1 MARGKNVPIKYTN
14 RDFDSIKEDLIEFAK
29 RYYPDTYKD
38 FTQASFGSMLFDM
51 VALVGDSLSFYLDY
65 QANESF
71 LDTAIEFGNI
81 RKHAKTMG
89 FSYSGVPVSYGVAS
103 FFMLIPTNTDGT
115 APDLDYMPVLKR
127 NSVMKSENGTS
138 FILLEDV
145 DFRNPKNDIVEAQYD
160 ETTGGVT
167 YFAVRAFGQ
176 VSSGRFQQITVDLTN
191 ASFVKFRKIRVGS
204 NAISEIVDVVDSNG
218 NKYYEVDYLSQEV
231 IYLETTNPTALNDGV
246 RSIMK
251 PFITARRFIMEQ
263 DNTGTFLQFGY
274 GSEEDDDS
282 GLADPSQVAIKMH
295 AREHSTVSSV
305 DPFKLLGTDKFGV
318 SPSGVT
324 LTITFRVNDTRNV
337 NVGSGKLNQIENSVV
352 KYKNR
357 ETLNQSVID
366 YINSTLEVNNEEPI
380 VGQSI
385 DFTSEELKLRAKN
398 YYATQNRAVTKQDYE
413 ATAYNMPTKFGQ
425 IKRVNV
431 INDPNATNRRL
442 AMYVVSENDDNHLI
456 KTNDKVKTNL
466 KTWLLQ
472 YSSINDQI
480 EIFDT
485 KIVNFGIDFEVTADK
500 RFTKDEVL
508 NRCYSNLRDNYND
521 KFYIGEPIYI
531 NEIYTIL
538 SKTRGVLDIK
548 KVKIFNK
555 YGGNY
560 SAIPFDFDKV
570 ISRDNTF
577 YKIPKNVVIELK
589 FPEQDI
595 QGVIKWQ

>member
-103 FFMLIPTNTDGT
+103 FFMLIPSNTDGT

-595 QGVIKWQ
+595 QGVIK

>member
-14 RDFDSIKEDLIEFAK
+14 RDFDSIKQDLVEFAK
-29 RYYPDTYKD
+29 RYYPETYKD
-38 FTQASFGSMLFDM
+38 FTEASFGSMLFDM
-51 VALVGDSLSFYLDY
+51 VAMVGDSLSFYLDY

-103 FFMLIPTNTDGT
+103 FFMLIPSNTDGT

-127 NSVMKSENGTS
+127 NSIMKSENGVS
-138 FILLEDV
+138 FLLLEDV
-145 DFRNPKNDIVEAQYD
+145 DFRNPKNDIVEAKYD

-167 YFAVRAFGQ
+167 YFAVRAYGQ
-176 VSSGRFQQITVDLTN
+176 VSSGRFQQIVVDLTN
-191 ASFVKFRKIRVGS
+191 SSFIKFRKIRVGS
-204 NAISEIVDVVDSNG
+204 NTISEIVNVVDSNG

-231 IYLETTNPTALNDGV
+231 VYLETTNPTALADNV

-251 PFITARRFIMEQ
+251 PFVTARRFVVEQ
-263 DNTGTFLQFGY
+263 DNTGTYLQFGY
-274 GSEEDDDS
+274 GSEDDDDS
-282 GLADPSQVAIKMH
+282 GLADPSEVAIKLH
-295 AREHSTVSSV
+295 AREHATVTSV
-305 DPFKLLGTDKFGV
+305 DPYKLLGTDKFGV

-324 LTITFRVNDTRNV
+324 LTVTFRINDSRNV
-337 NVGSGKLNQIENSVV
+337 NVGAGKLTTIDNAVI
-352 KYKNR
+352 KYRNR
-357 ETLNQSVID
+357 ETLNQEVID
-366 YINSTLEVNNEEPI
+366 YIDTTLEVNNEEPI

-413 ATAYNMPTKFGQ
+413 AVAYNMPTKFGQ

-442 AMYVVSENDDNHLI
+442 AMYVISENDDGHLI
-456 KTNDKVKTNL
+456 TTNDRVKTNL

-480 EIFDT
+480 EIFDS
-485 KIVNFGIDFEVTADK
+485 KVVNFGIEFEVSADK

-508 NRCYSNLRDNYND
+508 NRCYSNLRDNYNN
-521 KFYIGEPIYI
+521 KFYIGEPIYL

-548 KVKIFNK
+548 KVKIINK

-560 SAIPFDFDKV
+560 SSIPFDFDKV
-570 ISRDNTF
+570 VSKENTY
-577 YKIPKNVVIELK
+577 YKVPKNVVLELK

-595 QGVIKWQ
+595 QGVIRWQ

>member
-1 MARGKNVPIKYTN
+1 MPRGKNVPIKYTN
-14 RDFDSIKEDLIEFAK
+14 RDFDSIKEDLIQFAK

-38 FTQASFGSMLFDM
+38 FSQASFGSMIFDM
-51 VALVGDSLSFYLDY
+51 IAVVGDSLSFYLDY

-89 FSYSGVPVSYGVAS
+89 FTYSGIPVSYGVAS
-103 FFMLIPTNTDGT
+103 FFMLIPSNTDGT

-127 NSVMKSENGTS
+127 NSIMKSENGVS
-138 FILLEDV
+138 FLLLEDV
-145 DFRNPKNDIVEAQYD
+145 DFRNPKNDIVEAKYD

-176 VSSGRFQQITVDLTN
+176 VSSGKFQQIVVDLTN
-191 ASFVKFRKIRVGS
+191 ASFIKFRKIRVGS
-204 NAISEIVDVVDSNG
+204 NAITEIVNVVDSNG

-231 IYLETTNPTALNDGV
+231 VYLETTNPTALTDGV

-251 PFITARRFIMEQ
+251 PYVTARRFVVEQ
-263 DNTGTFLQFGY
+263 DNTGTYIQFGF
-274 GSEEDDDS
+274 GSEEDDDA
-282 GLADPSQVAIKMH
+282 GLADPSQVALKLH
-295 AREHSTVSSV
+295 AREHSTVNSV
-305 DPFKLLGTDKFGV
+305 DPYKLIGTDKFGV

-324 LTITFRVNDTRNV
+324 LTIVYRINDSTNV
-337 NVGSGKLNQIENSVV
+337 NVGANKLNTIDSATI

-357 ETLNQSVID
+357 ETLNQEVID
-366 YINSTLEVNNEEPI
+366 YIDSTLEVNNEDPI
-380 VGQSI
+380 VGETI
-385 DFTSEELKLRAKN
+385 DFTAEELKIRAKN
-398 YYATQNRAVTKQDYE
+398 YYSTQNRAVTKQDYE
-413 ATAYNMPTKFGQ
+413 AIAYNMPTKFGQ

-442 AMYVVSENDDNHLI
+442 AMYVISQNDDGHLTR
-456 KTNDKVKTNL
+456 TNDRVKTNL

-485 KIVNFGIDFEVTADK
+485 NIVNFGIDFEISADN

-508 NRCYSNLRDNYND
+508 NRCYSNLRDNYNN
-521 KFYIGEPIYI
+521 KFYIGEPIYL

-538 SKTRGVLDIK
+538 TKTRGVLDIK
-548 KVKIFNK
+548 KVKIYNK

-570 ISRDNTF
+570 VSKDNTY
-577 YKIPKNVVIELK
+577 YKIPKNVVLELK
-589 FPEQDI
+589 FPDEDI
-595 QGVIKWQ
+595 QGIIR

>member
-14 RDFDSIKEDLIEFAK
+14 RDFDSIKQDLVEFAK

-38 FTQASFGSMLFDM
+38 FTQASFGSMIFDM

-89 FSYSGVPVSYGVAS
+89 FSYSGIPVSYGVGS
-103 FFMLIPTNTDGT
+103 FFMLIPSNTDGT

-127 NSVMKSENGTS
+127 NSVLKSDNGTS

-145 DFRNPKNDIVEAQYD
+145 DFRNPKNDIVEAKYD

-167 YFAVRAFGQ
+167 YFAVRAYGQ
-176 VSSGRFQQITVDLTN
+176 VSSGRFQQIVVDLTN
-191 ASFVKFRKIRVGS
+191 SSFIKFRKIRVGS
-204 NAISEIVDVVDSNG
+204 NAISEIVNVVDSNG

-231 IYLETTNPTALNDGV
+231 VYLETTNPTALSDGV

-251 PFITARRFIMEQ
+251 PFVTARRFIMQQ
-263 DNTGTFLQFGY
+263 DNTGTYLQFGY
-274 GSEEDDDS
+274 GSEEDDDA
-282 GLADPSQVAIKMH
+282 GLADPSKVALKLH

-305 DPFKLLGTDKFGV
+305 DPYKLLGTDKFGV

-324 LTITFRVNDTRNV
+324 LTITFRVNDSRNV
-337 NVGSGKLNQIENSVV
+337 NVGTGKLNQIESAVI

-366 YINSTLEVNNEEPI
+366 YIDTTLEVNNEEPI

-385 DFTSEELKLRAKN
+385 DFTGEELKLRAKN

-413 ATAYNMPTKFGQ
+413 AIAYNMPTKFGQ

-431 INDPNATNRRL
+431 INDPNATNRKL
-442 AMYVVSENDDNHLI
+442 AMYVISENDEEHLV
-456 KTNDKVKTNL
+456 KTNDKVKNNL

-485 KIVNFGIDFEVTADK
+485 KIVNFGIDFEVSADK

-508 NRCYSNLRDNYND
+508 NRCYSNLRDNYNN
-521 KFYIGEPIYI
+521 KFYIGEPIYL

-548 KVKIFNK
+548 KVRIFNK
-555 YGGNY
+555 YGGNH

-570 ISRDNTF
+570 ISRDNTY
-577 YKIPKNVVIELK
+577 YKIPKNVVLELK
-589 FPEQDI
+589 FPEQDL
-595 QGVIKWQ
+595 QGIIK

>member
-51 VALVGDSLSFYLDY
+51 VAVVGDSLSFYLDY

-81 RKHAKTMG
+81 RKHAKAMG
-89 FSYSGVPVSYGVAS
+89 FSYSGIPVSFGAAS
-103 FFMLIPTNTDGT
+103 FFMLIPSNTDGT

-145 DFRNPKNDIVEAQYD
+145 DFRNPKNDIVEAKYD

-167 YFAVRAFGQ
+167 YFAVRAYGQ

-191 ASFVKFRKIRVGS
+191 ASFIKFRKIRVGS
-204 NAISEIVDVVDSNG
+204 NAISEIVNVIDSNG

-231 IYLETTNPTALNDGV
+231 VYLETTNPTALNDGV

-251 PFITARRFIMEQ
+251 PFVTARRFIMEQ
-263 DNTGTFLQFGY
+263 DNTGTYLQFGY
-274 GSEEDDDS
+274 GSEEDDDA
-282 GLADPSQVAIKMH
+282 GLADPSKVAIKMH
-295 AREHSTVSSV
+295 ARDHSTVSSV
-305 DPFKLLGTDKFGV
+305 DPYKLLGTDKFGV

-337 NVGSGKLNQIENSVV
+337 NVGTGKLNQIENSVI
-352 KYKNR
+352 KYRNR
-357 ETLNQSVID
+357 ETLNQSVLD

-385 DFTSEELKLRAKN
+385 DFTGEELKLRAKN

-413 ATAYNMPTKFGQ
+413 AIAYNMPTKFGQ

-442 AMYVVSENDDNHLI
+442 AMYVISENDDGHLI
-456 KTNDKVKTNL
+456 KTNGKVKTNL

-508 NRCYSNLRDNYND
+508 NRCYSNLRDNYNN

-570 ISRDNTF
+570 VSRDNTY
-577 YKIPKNVVIELK
+577 YKTPKNVVLELK

-595 QGVIKWQ
+595 QGVIK